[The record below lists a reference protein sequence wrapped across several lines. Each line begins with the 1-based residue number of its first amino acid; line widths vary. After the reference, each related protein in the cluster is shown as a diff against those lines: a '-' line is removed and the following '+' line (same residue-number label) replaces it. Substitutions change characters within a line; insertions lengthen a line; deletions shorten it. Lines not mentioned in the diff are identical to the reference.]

1 MGGFLRS
8 TRKVGIPGGGE
19 GPAGA
24 QGLQK
29 AQPIGGSRW
38 PLLRGSKDM
47 LSDHRVVHRSQ
58 NFGVLC
64 KIDYL

>member
-38 PLLRGSKDM
+38 PLPRGSKDM
-47 LSDHRVVHRSQ
+47 LSDHRVVH
-58 NFGVLC
+58 
-64 KIDYL
+64 